1 MSCVTVAV
9 LFTVTLL
16 WACQALAAA
25 RAANAELQSQV
36 EQLNAAGL
44 HWKGL
49 FEAQQ
54 AEAVKGNDV

>member
-1 MSCVTVAV
+1 M
-9 LFTVTLL
+9 TLL